1 MSLELEFQHALLS
14 ATKDVQ
20 EFTLCGQTIT
30 GKIVEMY
37 DADTCKI
44 VLPVFGGL
52 YKFTCRLN
60 GIDTP
65 EMKPRKDKPNR
76 DNEITWAKKARNE
89 FLRLVCPDSKCCLSL
104 ESKKEDIMKELEAN
118 RQLVTVKCLEFDKY
132 GRLLVEIS
140 PVGFTET
147 VNMSL
152 VKANLAV
159 SYDGGTK
166 VAPWI

>member
-1 MSLELEFQHALLS
+1 MTLYQDQSQFLIA
-14 ATKDVQ
+14 ATKDTP
-20 EFTLCGQTIT
+20 EFTLCGRTMT

-44 VLPVFGGL
+44 VLPLFGGL

-76 DNEITWAKKARNE
+76 DAEIILAKKARNE

-104 ESKKEDIMKELEAN
+104 ESKKEDILKELEAN

-132 GRLLVEIS
+132 GRLLVELS
-140 PVGFTET
+140 SSALTET
-147 VNMSL
+147 VNETL

-159 SYDGGTK
+159 SYEGGTK
-166 VAPWI
+166 TAAWI